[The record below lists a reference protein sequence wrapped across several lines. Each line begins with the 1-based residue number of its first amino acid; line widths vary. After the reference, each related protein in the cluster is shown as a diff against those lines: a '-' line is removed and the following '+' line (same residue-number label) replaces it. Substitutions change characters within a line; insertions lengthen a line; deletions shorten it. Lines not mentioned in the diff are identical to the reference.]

1 MIISKTPLRISFV
14 GGGTDL
20 PSFYKKKDYGAVL
33 NTTIDKYV
41 YVIIKERFDD
51 FIYINWTKKEIV
63 KTPDDIEHDLVRET
77 MKKAGIKKGVEITT
91 LADIPS
97 EGSGL
102 GSSSSLTVGL
112 LNAFYAFKGILVS
125 AEKLAREACE
135 IEIDI
140 IGKPIGKQDQY
151 AASFGGINEILF
163 FKDESVKVNKI
174 EFPNDKLRVLGSNL
188 LLFYTGTTRKA
199 NNILRKQKERT
210 DIILKI
216 LVEMRNQVCVLKKHF
231 ENGENDILGQLLKKG
246 WAMKKSLLST
256 ITNYQINEMYER
268 ALKMGATGG
277 KICGAGGGGFL
288 LLYVPREKQNSV
300 REALKKYRELPFMIE
315 KYGSR
320 IVFNQ
325 MSDYWR

>member
-1 MIISKTPLRISFV
+1 MIISKTPSRISFV

-20 PSFYKKKDYGAVL
+20 PSFYEKDYGAVL
-33 NTTIDKYV
+33 SCTIDKYI

-51 FIYINWTKKEIV
+51 LIYVNWTKKEIIDN
-63 KTPDDIEHDLVRET
+63 PNEIEHDLVREA
-77 MKKAGIKKGVEITT
+77 MKKAGIKKSVEITM

-112 LNAFYAFKGILVS
+112 LNAFYAFKGIQVATES
-125 AEKLAREACE
+125 LARAACE

-140 IGKPIGKQDQY
+140 IGKPIGKQDHY
-151 AASFGGINEILF
+151 ATAFGGLNEILF
-163 FKDESVKVNKI
+163 YKNGSVKINNLKL
-174 EFPNDKLRVLGSNL
+174 PNDKLRVLGSNL
-188 LLFYTGTTRKA
+188 LLFYTGVTRKA
-199 NNILRKQKERT
+199 DHILRKQKEKT
-210 DIILKI
+210 ETIFKI
-216 LVEMRNQVCVLKKHF
+216 LMEMRNQVPILKNYL
-231 ENGENDILGQLLKKG
+231 ENGANDSLGQLLKQG

-256 ITNYQINEMYER
+256 ISNKQIDEMYER
-268 ALKMGATGG
+268 ALNAGATGG

-288 LLYVPREKQNSV
+288 LLYVPREKQNSL
-300 REALKKYRELPFMIE
+300 REALRKYREVPFMLD

-320 IVFNQ
+320 IIFNQ

>member
-1 MIISKTPLRISFV
+1 MIISKTPSRISFV

-20 PSFYKKKDYGAVL
+20 PSFYEKDYGAVL
-33 NTTIDKYV
+33 SCTIDKYI

-51 FIYINWTKKEIV
+51 LIYVNWTKKEIID
-63 KTPDDIEHDLVRET
+63 KPNEIEHDLVREA
-77 MKKAGIKKGVEITT
+77 MKKAGIKKGVEITM

-112 LNAFYAFKGILVS
+112 LNAFYTFKGIQVQT
-125 AEKLAREACE
+125 ERLAREACE

-140 IGKPIGKQDQY
+140 IGKPIGKQDHY
-151 AASFGGINEILF
+151 ASAFGGLNEILF
-163 FKDESVKVNKI
+163 YKDGSVKINNIKM
-174 EFPNDKLRVLGSNL
+174 PSDKLRVLGSNL
-188 LLFYTGTTRKA
+188 LLFYTGVTRKA
-199 NNILRKQKERT
+199 DHILRKQKEKT
-210 DIILKI
+210 ETIFKI
-216 LVEMRNQVCVLKKHF
+216 LMEMRNQVHVLKNHF
-231 ENGENDILGQLLKKG
+231 ENEASDSLGHILKEA

-256 ITNYQINEMYER
+256 ISNKQIDEMYER
-268 ALKMGATGG
+268 ALNAGASGG

-288 LLYVPREKQNSV
+288 LLYVPREKQNSL
-300 REALKKYRELPFMIE
+300 REALRKYREVPFMLD

-320 IVFNQ
+320 IIFNQ

>member
-1 MIISKTPLRISFV
+1 MIISKTPSRISFV

-20 PSFYKKKDYGAVL
+20 PSFYEKDYGAVL
-33 NTTIDKYV
+33 SCTIDKYI

-51 FIYINWTKKEIV
+51 LIYVNWTKKEIID
-63 KTPDDIEHDLVRET
+63 KPNEIEHDLVREA
-77 MKKAGIKKGVEITT
+77 MKKAGIEKGVEITM

-112 LNAFYAFKGILVS
+112 LNAFYTFKGIQVQT
-125 AEKLAREACE
+125 ERLAREACE

-140 IGKPIGKQDQY
+140 IGKPIGKQDHY
-151 AASFGGINEILF
+151 ASAFGGLNEILF
-163 FKDESVKVNKI
+163 YKDGSVKINNIKM
-174 EFPNDKLRVLGSNL
+174 PSDKLRVLGSNL
-188 LLFYTGTTRKA
+188 LLFYTGVTRKA
-199 NNILRKQKERT
+199 DHILRKQKEKT
-210 DIILKI
+210 KTIFEILM
-216 LVEMRNQVCVLKKHF
+216 EMRNQVHVLKNHF
-231 ENGENDILGQLLKKG
+231 ENEASDSLGHILKEA

-256 ITNYQINEMYER
+256 ISNKQIDEMYER
-268 ALKMGATGG
+268 ALNAGASGG

-288 LLYVPREKQNSV
+288 LLYVPREKQNSL
-300 REALKKYRELPFMIE
+300 RKALRKYREVPFMLD

-320 IVFNQ
+320 IIFNQ

>member
-20 PSFYKKKDYGAVL
+20 PSFYEKDYGSVL
-33 NTTIDKYV
+33 SSTIDKHV

-51 FIYINWTKKEIV
+51 LIYINWTKKEIV
-63 KTPDDIEHDLVRET
+63 NKPYEIEHDLVREA
-77 MKKAGIKKGVEITT
+77 MKKAGIEKSVEITI

-112 LNAFYAFKGILVS
+112 LNAFYTFKGIQVS
-125 AEKLAREACE
+125 RERLAKEACD
-135 IEIDI
+135 IEIGI

-151 AASFGGINEILF
+151 AAVFGGLNEILF
-163 FKDESVKVNKI
+163 YQDGLVKVNNVNL
-174 EFPNDKLRVLGSNL
+174 PDLMALSSRL
-188 LLFYTGTTRKA
+188 LLFYTNITRKA
-199 NNILRKQKERT
+199 HNILKKQKENIDVIFKT
-210 DIILKI
+210 L
-216 LVEMRNQVCVLKKHF
+216 LEMRNQVPLLKNNL
-231 ENGENDILGQLLKKG
+231 ENGANGKLGSILRQG
-246 WAMKKSLLST
+246 WEMKKSLLSE
-256 ITNYQINEMYER
+256 ISNEYIDEMYER
-268 ALKMGATGG
+268 ALNAGATGG

-288 LLYVPREKQNSV
+288 LLYVPKEKQDAV
-300 REALKKYRELPFMIE
+300 RTALREYREIPFILE

-320 IVFNQ
+320 IIFSQ

>member
-1 MIISKTPLRISFV
+1 MIISKTPSRISFV

-20 PSFYKKKDYGAVL
+20 PSFYEKDYGAVL
-33 NTTIDKYV
+33 SCTIDKYI

-51 FIYINWTKKEIV
+51 LIYVNWTKKEIID
-63 KTPDDIEHDLVRET
+63 KPNEIEHDLVREA
-77 MKKAGIKKGVEITT
+77 MKKAGIEKGVEITM

-112 LNAFYAFKGILVS
+112 LNAFYTFKGIQVQT
-125 AEKLAREACE
+125 ERLAREACE

-140 IGKPIGKQDQY
+140 IGKPIGKQDHY
-151 AASFGGINEILF
+151 ASAFGGLNEILF
-163 FKDESVKVNKI
+163 YKDGSVKINNIKM
-174 EFPNDKLRVLGSNL
+174 PSDKLRVLGSNL
-188 LLFYTGTTRKA
+188 LLFYTGVTRKA
-199 NNILRKQKERT
+199 DHILRKQKEKT
-210 DIILKI
+210 KTIFKI
-216 LVEMRNQVCVLKKHF
+216 LMEMRNQVHVLKNHF
-231 ENGENDILGQLLKKG
+231 ENEASDSLGHILKEA

-256 ITNYQINEMYER
+256 ISNKQIDEMYER
-268 ALKMGATGG
+268 ALNAGASGG

-288 LLYVPREKQNSV
+288 LLYVPREKQNSL
-300 REALKKYRELPFMIE
+300 RKALRKYREVPFMLD

-320 IVFNQ
+320 IIFNQ

>member
-20 PSFYKKKDYGAVL
+20 SSFYEKDYGAVL
-33 NTTIDKYV
+33 SSTIDKYV

-51 FIYINWTKKEIV
+51 LIYVNWTKKEIV
-63 KTPDDIEHDLVRET
+63 SKPDEIEHELIREAM
-77 MKKAGIKKGVEITT
+77 MKVGIEKSVEITT

-102 GSSSSLTVGL
+102 GSSSALTVGL
-112 LNAFYAFKGILVS
+112 LNAFYAFMGIQISRERL
-125 AEKLAREACE
+125 AEEACE

-140 IGKPIGKQDQY
+140 IRKPIGKQDHY
-151 AASFGGINEILF
+151 AAAFGGLNEILF
-163 FKDESVKVNKI
+163 RKNGSVEVNNVKL
-174 EFPNDKLRVLGSNL
+174 PNDKLRVLGSNL
-188 LLFYTGTTRKA
+188 LLFYTGITRKA
-199 NNILRKQKERT
+199 DHILRKQKEKT
-210 DIILKI
+210 EDILNI
-216 LVEMRNQVCVLKKHF
+216 LVEMRDQVPVLKNHL
-231 ENGENDILGQLLKKG
+231 ENGSNDSLGHMLKKN
-246 WAMKKSLLST
+246 WTLKKSLLS
-256 ITNYQINEMYER
+256 IISNKQIDEMYEKGVN
-268 ALKMGATGG
+268 AGAIGG

-288 LLYVPREKQNSV
+288 LLYVTREKQNTLRKTLRKH
-300 REALKKYRELPFMIE
+300 REIPFMID